1 MPPELLVYTVDISD
15 HPEDWHG
22 LLKKHLEGNAA
33 DTSKSVLHRVNFEA
47 EGGKTRVT
55 IRQSFESAALRDA
68 FVKMGMEQGWGQSL
82 DRLANA
88 LRAD

>member
-1 MPPELLVYTVDISD
+1 MACSRQ
-15 HPEDWHG
+15 
-22 LLKKHLEGNAA
+22 HLEGNAA
-33 DTSKSVLHRVNFEA
+33 DTSKPVLHRVSFEA
-47 EGGKTRVT
+47 EGAKTRVT

-88 LRAD
+88 LQAA